1 MRALYLKG
9 MNDNLQKDIGI
20 SFSNPNFL
28 DLALTHSS
36 FNKENNNERLCFL
49 GDAVLNMIAAEY
61 LFKKFPEYSEGV
73 LTKMR
78 AGLVSRK
85 ALSLWAKNINLG
97 NFILLSQG
105 EEKTGGRKKVS
116 ILAEAMEGLIGAIF
130 IDSGISNAKAFAMEH
145 LSSCKE
151 EEILDFKS
159 ALQELAQKK
168 KGIIPVYK
176 LIEKSGKE
184 HKPLFKISVS
194 VDEIIEIGN
203 GKSKKEAEQEASK
216 KALEKLQKVYTEDFE
231 EVEPFSIKL
240 GETYAKTEI
249 T

>member
-1 MRALYLKG
+1 MEEF
-9 MNDNLQKDIGI
+9 QKDIGI

-61 LFKKFPEYSEGV
+61 LFKKFPKYSEGV

-78 AGLVSRK
+78 SGLVSRK
-85 ALSLWAKNINLG
+85 ALAGWAKNINLG
-97 NFILLSQG
+97 NFLLLSSG
-105 EEKTGGRKKVS
+105 EEKTGGRKKAS
-116 ILAEAMEGLIGAIF
+116 ILAEAIEGLIGAIF
-130 IDSGISNAKAFAMEH
+130 IDSGISKAKAFIMKH
-145 LSSCKE
+145 LSCCKE
-151 EEILDFKS
+151 EELLDFKS

-168 KGIIPVYK
+168 KGILPVYK

-194 VDEIIEIGN
+194 VGKIIEIGN

-216 KALEKLQKVYTEDFE
+216 KALEKLQKVCTENFE
-231 EVEPFSIKL
+231 EVKLSSIIGGARG
-240 GETYAKTEI
+240 GETPSI
-249 T
+249 